1 VNVLI
6 VLGHPR
12 RESLCGAL
20 AGAYERGAAE
30 AGVDVRSLAV
40 TEMEFDPNVRTEE
53 PTDQHT
59 EPDVRN
65 ARREIEWADH
75 LVFVYPNWWGTMPA
89 LLKGFFDRTFAP
101 GFAFSFYDEGDGAG
115 HEELLSEK
123 TAELLVTMDVPPLV
137 YRLIQR
143 QPGTNA
149 VTDATLGFAG
159 IRTTR
164 VSYFG
169 PVEGSDRDEREAWLA
184 EAEELGESLANGPD
198 TRWSGLRRSVSAW
211 LRALRLQFYPMAWVA
226 YTIGALAAVGTD
238 AFTTLTY
245 WLGLS
250 VLFFLEAATVLSNEY
265 ADYETDR
272 ENTFAGPFTGGSQ
285 VLVDGALE
293 FSDVRTGIV
302 VALSLAGLSGI
313 GVLATGTGSL
323 PVMAGLMALL
333 AVLALGYTLA
343 PLKLSY
349 RTLGELDV
357 AFTHSLGVLLP
368 GFVFLGG
375 DPLDPLPWLIGLP
388 YLLSIFPSITLS
400 AIPDHDADR
409 GAGKRTIAVRFGI
422 DAAVR
427 FAQATA
433 LLASLVG
440 VALYVSE
447 LVPGAYNALVL
458 LSVPHA
464 LGLVWLLE
472 LRMPDEPRRIDGP
485 MIAALT
491 YLLWFALAPLVALL

>member
-1 VNVLI
+1 MNVLI

-20 AGAYERGAAE
+20 ARAYERGAAE
-30 AGVDVRSLAV
+30 TGVNVRSLAV
-40 TEMEFDPNVRTEE
+40 TDLEFDPNVRTEE

-59 EPDVRN
+59 EPDVAA

-101 GFAFSFYDEGDGAG
+101 GFAFSFYDEGEGAG

-149 VTDATLGFAG
+149 VKGATLDFAG

-164 VSYFG
+164 VTHLG
-169 PVEGSDRDEREAWLA
+169 PVEGSEPEERAGWLA
-184 EAEELGESLANGPD
+184 EAEALGRSLAGGPD
-198 TRWSGLRRSVSAW
+198 TRWSRIRYSVSAW

-226 YTIGALAAVGTD
+226 YTIGALGAVGSD
-238 AFTTLTY
+238 AFTSLAY

-250 VLFFLEAATVLSNEY
+250 FLFFLEAATVLSNEY

-272 ENTFAGPFTGGSQ
+272 RNTFAGPFTGGSQ
-285 VLVDGALE
+285 VLVDGALGFRQIE
-293 FSDVRTGIV
+293 IGILI
-302 VALSLAGLSGI
+302 ALSLAGLSGI
-313 GVLATGTGSL
+313 GVLATGTGPL
-323 PVMAGLMALL
+323 PVMAGSMLLL

-357 AFTHSLGVLLP
+357 AVTHSLGVLLP
-368 GFVFLGG
+368 GFVVLGG
-375 DPLDPLPWLIGLP
+375 DPLDPLPWLVGLP
-388 YLLSIFPSITLS
+388 YLLAILPSITLS

-409 GAGKRTIAVRFGI
+409 AAGKRTIAVRFGI
-422 DAAVR
+422 DGGVR
-427 FAQATA
+427 FAQVTA
-433 LLASLVG
+433 LLASLAG

-464 LGLVWLLE
+464 LGLAWLLE
-472 LRMPDEPRRIDGP
+472 LRVPDEPRRIDGP
-485 MIAALT
+485 MIAALS
-491 YLLWFALAPLVALL
+491 YLTWFALAPLVALL